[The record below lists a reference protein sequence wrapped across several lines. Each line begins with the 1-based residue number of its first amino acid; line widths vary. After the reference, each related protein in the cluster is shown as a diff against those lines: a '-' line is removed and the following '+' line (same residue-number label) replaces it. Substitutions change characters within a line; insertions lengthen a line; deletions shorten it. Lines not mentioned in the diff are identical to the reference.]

1 MHLTA
6 FDWLLLNVQWAV
18 FSPIFRTKTSWKIYK
33 NCIERRMEWTKLGN
47 NFWLYRVLNRNEKLS
62 PLMHAQ
68 WTYFFLNPQRGLKL
82 AGSVVL
88 FKHIALWLYCPQSGF
103 QYYNL
108 TNATPTPIE
117 EVTPYPPPVG
127 LRCGNRHHYTI
138 LYVINYDTWYIM

>member
-1 MHLTA
+1 MHNGPT
-6 FDWLLLNVQWAV
+6 
-18 FSPIFRTKTSWKIYK
+18 
-33 NCIERRMEWTKLGN
+33 
-47 NFWLYRVLNRNEKLS
+47 
-62 PLMHAQ
+62 
-68 WTYFFLNPQRGLKL
+68 FFLNPQRGLKL

-138 LYVINYDTWYIM
+138 LYVINYDT